1 MSAVP
6 HLSPAEFS
14 RDHQPLRIAPSSR
27 AIAGALTAALY
38 ALFALLVWRAFLTV
52 PEREATQEIT
62 AILLPDM
69 AVRKVVPPPPPFL
82 AHLIKPRAETVA
94 PPTFTIA
101 SAAPVAPAQLPAS
114 AAKTSPIDGGL
125 PAGTGASGAG
135 VSANGSVGNGTAL
148 AGCLDPAWMRSV
160 TDHVQKF
167 FYYPGAARAQHA
179 TGVAMV
185 HFIMRRDGRLDTLE
199 IGKSSGDWALDD
211 AAYNMVRKAQPMPAI
226 PDHMHTDRID
236 LVLPIVFGIPGLHLT
251 PSAGSC

>member
-14 RDHQPLRIAPSSR
+14 RDHQRIPIAPSSR
-27 AIAGALTAALY
+27 AIAGVLTALLY
-38 ALFALLVWRAFLTV
+38 ALFALLVWRAILSV
-52 PEREATQEIT
+52 PDREATREIT
-62 AILLPDM
+62 AMLLPDE
-69 AVRKVVPPPPPFL
+69 AVRKIVPLPQPFL
-82 AHLIKPRAETVA
+82 AHLIRPRAETLA

-114 AAKTSPIDGGL
+114 AAKSSPIEGGV

-135 VSANGSVGNGTAL
+135 ASANGSVGNGSAL

-160 TDHVQKF
+160 TEHVQKF
-167 FYYPGAARAQHA
+167 FYYPGVARVRHT

-185 HFIMRRDGRLDTLE
+185 HFIMRRDGRLDMLE
-199 IGKSSGDWALDD
+199 IGKSSGDWALDG
-211 AAYNMVRKAQPMPAI
+211 AAYNMVRKAQPLPAI
-226 PDHMHTDRID
+226 PDHMYTDRAD
-236 LVLPIVFGIPGLHLT
+236 LILPIIFGIPDLYLA